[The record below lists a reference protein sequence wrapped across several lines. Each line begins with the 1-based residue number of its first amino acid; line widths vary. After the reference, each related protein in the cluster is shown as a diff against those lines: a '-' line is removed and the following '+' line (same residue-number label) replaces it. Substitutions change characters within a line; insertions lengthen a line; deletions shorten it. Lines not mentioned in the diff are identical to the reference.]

1 MRGGINRDS
10 KTKDGA
16 VGISQDYNAIE
27 KRAMAAQLRAAVRP
41 NMKYICRAQE
51 TRKEKELSRK
61 SIIDGEKQV
70 LKIIAAIKE
79 YKNPFAFCSTRK
91 SKSKYIVTGGVVH
104 SEHPNN
110 IFEARAILNLKVHIL
125 KKRYL
130 FGI

>member
-51 TRKEKELSRK
+51 TRKELSRK

-104 SEHPNN
+104 SEHPKN
-110 IFEARAILNLKVHIL
+110 ISEARAILNLKVHIL